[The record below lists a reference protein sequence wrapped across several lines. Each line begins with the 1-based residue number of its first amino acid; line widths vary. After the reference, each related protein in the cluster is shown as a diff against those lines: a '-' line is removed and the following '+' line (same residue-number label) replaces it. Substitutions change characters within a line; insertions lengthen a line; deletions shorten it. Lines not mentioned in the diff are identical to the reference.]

1 MKPSIWRTLEGAKLL
16 GGKTALITGAAA
28 GIGKACAHMFARQ
41 GARLALVDQR
51 EEDLRD
57 VCREIQAQGGQAVA
71 IEADVTRVTDLDN
84 TFQVIA
90 EVYGGL
96 DILVNNAG
104 GGLPTNFWVLSLE
117 EWNQIIGLNLTA
129 VFAISQRAAAL
140 FRNREGGAIINI
152 SSQAGRSYSPTAGCH
167 YTAAKAGVLGL
178 TRHLA
183 KLLAPEG
190 IRVNAV
196 CPGITN
202 SERLMQRLKEKG
214 TEEQIKKSV
223 PLGRIGDVDEVAA
236 CCLFLASDLSDYVTG
251 ATLDV
256 NGGSLMM

>member
-1 MKPSIWRTLEGAKLL
+1 MKPSVWRTLEGAKLL
-16 GGKTALITGAAA
+16 NGKIAMITGAAA

-41 GARLALVDQR
+41 GARLALVDLQEENLR
-51 EEDLRD
+51 E
-57 VCREIQAQGGQAVA
+57 VCREIQGQGEQAVA
-71 IEADVTRVTDLDN
+71 IQADVTRSDDLDN
-84 TFQVIA
+84 TFQVIS

-96 DILVNNAG
+96 DVLVNNAG
-104 GGLPTNFWVLSLE
+104 GGLPTDFWAMSME

-129 VFAISQRAAAL
+129 VFATSQRAAVI
-140 FRNREGGAIINI
+140 FKKREGGAIINI
-152 SSQAGRSYSPTAGCH
+152 SSQAGRSFSPTAGCH

-183 KLLAPEG
+183 KLLAPNN

-214 TEEQIKKSV
+214 TEEQIRKSV

-236 CCLFLASDLSDYVTG
+236 CCLFLASDLSGYVTG